1 MKYLVAAVFAAAATV
16 SVSNA
21 TVIDFVA
28 EAAASP
34 GGIANGYTKN
44 FGGFNVTITASRGNP
59 YLDGLYLKR
68 PGGLGACIL
77 VGGPG
82 SGCDNSLGNNTDNV
96 GKFDSVTLDFGR
108 SVDLSGFS
116 FTDAEHFDLN
126 ASSFTLLVNGV
137 EWTFSNLVAA
147 TLSGVTALT
156 LAWGGS
162 NPSQFYLNEVAA
174 VPIPAA
180 APLIL
185 SGLAGL
191 GFAARRRRK
200 AS

>member
-1 MKYLVAAVFAAAATV
+1 MKTLVAALFAVAASLSA
-16 SVSNA
+16 SQA
-21 TVIDFVA
+21 AVIDFVA
-28 EAAASP
+28 EAAANP
-34 GGIANGYTKN
+34 GGLANGYTKN

-59 YLDGLYLKR
+59 YLDGLFQKR

-77 VGGPG
+77 TGGPG
-82 SGCDNSLGNNTDNV
+82 SKCNNKLANNSDNV
-96 GKFDSVTLDFGR
+96 GKFDAVTLDFGR

-116 FTDAEHFDLN
+116 FTDAEHFDLS
-126 ASSFTLLVNGV
+126 ASSKTLLVNGV
-137 EWTFSNLVAA
+137 EWTFANLVAA
-147 TLSGVTALT
+147 TISGVQTLT
-156 LAWGGS
+156 LAWGGA
-162 NPSQFYLNEVAA
+162 NPSQFYLNGIAA

-200 AS
+200 TA